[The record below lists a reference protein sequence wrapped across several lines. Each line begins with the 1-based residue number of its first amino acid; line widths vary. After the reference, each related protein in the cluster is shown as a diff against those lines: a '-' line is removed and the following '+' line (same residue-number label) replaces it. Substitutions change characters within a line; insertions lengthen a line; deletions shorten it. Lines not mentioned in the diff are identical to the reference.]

1 MTQAEKGEAENGKE
15 KGGEKE
21 KEQRGV
27 KRPIVPALVPESL
40 QEVRR
45 RGRASDSAS
54 GPGGAGGAGR
64 GEATGERPEASGPHP
79 GGWCK
84 AVISRSLRGHWADG
98 PVTASPPVPPTKC
111 CTSPFRTVRPGQ
123 GCHFTVIG

>member
-1 MTQAEKGEAENGKE
+1 MLGGQFSGGRVASLRLEGGGASAAKMTQAEKGDTENGKE

-54 GPGGAGGAGR
+54 GRGGGPRSWARGRRLANGGSLRAPTQVGGAR
-64 GEATGERPEASGPHP
+64 GSFPAFS
-79 GGWCK
+79 
-84 AVISRSLRGHWADG
+84 
-98 PVTASPPVPPTKC
+98 
-111 CTSPFRTVRPGQ
+111 
-123 GCHFTVIG
+123 